1 MLEKLT
7 KWIGFPRFKIPAAD
21 GEHVGEP
28 APHGLPPSAPWNVAD
43 FPASTTENFKALAYL
58 YGSTDIEF
66 PHLKG
71 VSLAQWA
78 LESGWGTSNLARQH
92 RNYAGMKWRKADAQF
107 GNAQPYTAHDGRTEY
122 THFNRNL
129 DFIRA
134 YWNRLDGV
142 SAYKGWRNHTAT
154 PEDFIRFVGP
164 IWVGQGVD
172 AQYVKRVLYI
182 YNTRIAA

>member
-1 MLEKLT
+1 MFETLSRLF
-7 KWIGFPRFKIPAAD
+7 GLSRMKIPAAD

-28 APHGLPPSAPWNVAD
+28 APHGLPESAPWSAQN
-43 FPASTTENFKALAYL
+43 FPATATDGFKTLAALYAVTE
-58 YGSTDIEF
+58 TEF

-71 VSLAQWA
+71 VTLAQWA

-92 RNYAGMKWRKADAQF
+92 RNFAGMKWRKADAQF

-122 THFNRNL
+122 THYNRNI

-142 SAYKGWRNHTAT
+142 SAYKGWRDHVGS
-154 PEDFIRFVGP
+154 PEDFISFVGP
-164 IWVGQGVD
+164 IWVGRGID
-172 AQYVKRVLYI
+172 PNYVKRVLYI
-182 YNTRIAA
+182 YNGRIAA

>member
-1 MLEKLT
+1 MFTRLT
-7 KWIGFPRFKIPAAD
+7 RWLVGTPSKIPAAD

-28 APHGLPPSAPWNVAD
+28 APHGLPNPPPWNITD
-43 FPASTTENFKALAYL
+43 FPVTATEDFRSLAYL
-58 YGSTDIEF
+58 YAATDIEF

-71 VSLAQWA
+71 VTLAQWA

-142 SAYKGWRNHTAT
+142 SAYAGWRQHTGS
-154 PEDFIRFVGP
+154 PEDFIGFIGP
-164 IWVGQGVD
+164 IWVGRGVNPR
-172 AQYVKRVLYI
+172 YVPHVLGI
-182 YNTRIAA
+182 YKMRLGG